1 MLNYLRPLGLK
12 PWQNKAIVLARLGVV
27 PETTAPAVAC
37 RRPAD
42 RLLAMSFQG
51 RLGYD
56 SIPSRHVIGPKPGRA
71 GSRAIFG
78 EPAGSRAI
86 AGNLRPE
93 AGLGQAHCAPATAT
107 TKHPRGPQLTRR

>member
-12 PWQNKAIVLARLGVV
+12 PWQNNAIVLARLGVV

-78 EPAGSRAI
+78 EPANSWAI
-86 AGNLRPE
+86 GEVPEGGLRRST
-93 AGLGQAHCAPATAT
+93 LGA
-107 TKHPRGPQLTRR
+107 LS